1 MKKLLKK
8 GLGVNDMFPIIV
20 TLVLVGVVLGVGLVV
35 LQNFQDASSVTGTDA
50 ATAINDTQSA
60 LGDFASDWLPIIVIA
75 IAAAII
81 LALVISGFAGRR

>member
-1 MKKLLKK
+1 MKNLLKK
-8 GLGVNDMFPIIV
+8 GLGINDMFPIIV

-50 ATAINDTQSA
+50 ATAINDTQNA
-60 LGDFASDWLPIIVIA
+60 LGDFAADWLPIIVIA